1 MKKRSMV
8 LAVILL
14 LADMAMA
21 AHEKRKKDNQ

>member
-1 MKKRSMV
+1 MKKRSKI

-14 LADMAMA
+14 LADIAMA

>member
-1 MKKRSMV
+1 MKKRSKI